1 MKSLKGTQTEKNILT
16 AFAGESQARN
26 RYDFFA
32 SQAKKDGFRLVEEIF
47 AETASQEKE
56 HAKRLFKF
64 LEGGEVEIVGAFPAG
79 IIDTTEKNLIGSAA
93 GEKHEYEHMYPEMAA
108 IADKEGFAVIA
119 AVMRNIAIAEQY
131 HEKRFLSLAK
141 EIREASMFKQPEPVV
156 WRCLNCGWLHTSA
169 DAPHLCAACA
179 HPTAHFEVLYHT
191 YEG

>member
-16 AFAGESQARN
+16 AFSGESQARN
-26 RYDFFA
+26 RYDFFSA
-32 SQAKKDGFRLVEEIF
+32 QAKKDGFRLVQEVF

-79 IIDTTEKNLIGSAA
+79 IIGATEVNLISSAA

-108 IADKEGFAVIA
+108 MAEKEGFNEIA
-119 AVMRNIAIAEQY
+119 CVMRNIAIAEEF
-131 HEKRFLSLAK
+131 HERRFLMLAK
-141 EIREASMFKQPEPVV
+141 EIQEATMFKQAQPVI
-156 WRCLNCGWLHTSA
+156 WRCLNCGWLHEGKEPA
-169 DAPHLCAACA
+169 NLCGACA

-191 YEG
+191 YG

>member
-16 AFAGESQARN
+16 AFSGESQARN
-26 RYDFFA
+26 RYEFFS
-32 SQAKKDGFRLVEEIF
+32 SQAKKDGFRLVQEVF

-108 IADKEGFAVIA
+108 IADKEGFKEIA
-119 AVMRNIAIAEQY
+119 CVMRNIAIAEQY

-141 EIREASMFKQPEPVV
+141 EIREASMFKQPAPVV
-156 WRCLNCGWLHTSA
+156 WRCLNCGWLHEDSL
-169 DAPHLCAACA
+169 APHLCGACA

-191 YEG
+191 YEN

>member
-32 SQAKKDGFRLVEEIF
+32 SKAKNEGFRLVQEVF

-64 LEGGEVEIVGAFPAG
+64 LEGGDVEIVGAFPAG
-79 IIDTTEKNLIGSAA
+79 IIDCTENNLISSAA

-108 IADKEGFAVIA
+108 IADKEGFATIA
-119 AVMRNIAIAEQY
+119 CVMRNIAIAEAF

-141 EIREASMFKQPEPVV
+141 EIREASMFTQPAPAM
-156 WRCLNCGWLHTSA
+156 WRCLNCGWLHESA
-169 DAPHLCAACA
+169 AAPQRCAACD

-191 YEG
+191 YG